1 MVPNVV
7 LKRIQINEELVKT
20 NYEFLVPNIHHE
32 LIYNCWTISDKTE
45 DSESREGR
53 FSNHSRLRLPSHLL
67 WIERRTVGTGAPPI
81 LAGIKAKPS
90 HPKYLG
96 LKFTYSEKATKSYE
110 ISTVDLSYVAP
121 VKSTVGFRKTLG
133 PSQNI

>member
-67 WIERRTVGTGAPPI
+67 WIERRAVGTEAPPLPDI
-81 LAGIKAKPS
+81 CRNKSKTFTSKMPWVTKAELPQES
-90 HPKYLG
+90 IFFLIHL
-96 LKFTYSEKATKSYE
+96 FARD
-110 ISTVDLSYVAP
+110 IS
-121 VKSTVGFRKTLG
+121 
-133 PSQNI
+133 